1 MLFMSIQYAFV
12 VYMVG
17 LPTRINKTSLSEEP
31 FISIAVREYSYKGAC
46 VPVFASSC
54 FHYHGDYVSAEKN
67 FSFPPIP
74 LCHESRDF
82 LYVYDLVY
90 SLGEFLASPLLKIT
104 FAFWVAGKGRGIG
117 RLKRQ
122 GGSGHEMWK
131 KAQSKSPFCLEEV
144 KGTIPHLCLN
154 WGLESKPRN
163 MCSPLSERMGEMRR
177 HITEAMITASSMRA
191 NVVFMT
197 A

>member
-1 MLFMSIQYAFV
+1 MLFLSIQYAFV

-31 FISIAVREYSYKGAC
+31 FISIAVRECSYKGAC
-46 VPVFASSC
+46 VPAFASSC
-54 FHYHGDYVSAEKN
+54 FHYHGDYVSAEKK

-90 SLGEFLASPLLKIT
+90 SLGEFLAPPLLKIT
-104 FAFWVAGKGRGIG
+104 FCILSCRERSWHWPVKASGRI
-117 RLKRQ
+117 R
-122 GGSGHEMWK
+122 SWNVEE
-131 KAQSKSPFCLEEV
+131 SSINVSVFLEEV

-154 WGLESKPRN
+154 EGWKTNQEICAHLYQNEWAK
-163 MCSPLSERMGEMRR
+163 CDD
-177 HITEAMITASSMRA
+177 T
-191 NVVFMT
+191 
-197 A
+197 

>member
-31 FISIAVREYSYKGAC
+31 FISIAVRECSYKGAC
-46 VPVFASSC
+46 VPAFASSC
-54 FHYHGDYVSAEKN
+54 FHYHGDYVSAEKK
-67 FSFPPIP
+67 FAFPPIP

-90 SLGEFLASPLLKIT
+90 SLGEFLAPPLLKIT
-104 FAFWVAGKGRGIG
+104 FCILSCRERSWHWPVKASGRI
-117 RLKRQ
+117 RSWNVEESSIKV
-122 GGSGHEMWK
+122 SV
-131 KAQSKSPFCLEEV
+131 FLEEV

-154 WGLESKPRN
+154 WGLENKPRN
-163 MCSPLSERMGEMRR
+163 KCSPLSERMGEMRR